1 MLILIIV
8 LALLAAAAYA
18 GYNWFGQEGL
28 GAALGLGIAIL
39 AALWALGGL
48 QFT

>member
-1 MLILIIV
+1 MLILLVV
-8 LALLAAAAYA
+8 LALIAAAAYA
-18 GYNWFGQEGL
+18 GYKWFGQEGL
-28 GAALGLGIAIL
+28 GAAVGLGVAIF